1 MKIIEVSDEAFEK
14 ISFAA
19 NMAGISVAVAVDR
32 LIAKASEP
40 PRHDPDPA
48 KASKVDMDEIPVSA
62 CYRGHEVSGFLNLET
77 ERLRITEAPKAEL
90 ISTYRSPSNAAV
102 EVVRALN
109 PARQRPE
116 TNGWR
121 FFNGPDGQ
129 SIDRHRRHRP

>member
-1 MKIIEVSDEAFEK
+1 MKDIEVSDEAYEK

-19 NMAGISVAVAVDR
+19 NIAGISLAVAVDR

-40 PRHDPDPA
+40 PKHA
-48 KASKVDMDEIPVSA
+48 KDTEKTSEVDADEITVVAS
-62 CYRGHEVSGFLNLET
+62 YRGHEVSGFLNLAT
-77 ERLRITEAPKAEL
+77 ERLRITAAPKAEL
-90 ISTYRSPSNAAV
+90 IRSYRSPSNAAV
-102 EVVRALN
+102 EIVRALN

-129 SIDRHRRHRP
+129 VIDRHRRHRP